1 MKHYFLQTPIEKVG
15 VLLYWVETM
24 TIKEI
29 EKYAKSI
36 GLCGEFGDPFIGCL
50 YMSFGEP
57 HKSTVLYYTG
67 TKRKR
72 KIYISK
78 TLIWRK
84 SNSGHIYFK
93 SNDFPKDEKSH
104 MMTEYPSYSLSD
116 NNGITNALNNLGVAY
131 KRCLVEIKK
140 NCIEKDFSNDE

>member
-1 MKHYFLQTPIEKVG
+1 
-15 VLLYWVETM
+15 M

-36 GLCGEFGDPFIGCL
+36 GLFGEFGYPFIGCL

-57 HKSTVLYYTG
+57 YKSSVLYYPG
-67 TKRKR
+67 DKRKR

-78 TLIWRK
+78 TLMWRK
-84 SNSGHIYFK
+84 SNSGHIYFE
-93 SNDFPKDEKSH
+93 SNDFPNDGKIH
-104 MMTEYPSYSLSD
+104 IMTDYYHYPSYMLSD
-116 NNGITNALNNLGVAY
+116 TNGIINALNNLGIAY